1 MIEAIICFFSVWSVV
16 GLAGFHTYLVASE
29 QTTNEDVSK
38 PCRFLTVY
46 CDTVCAV
53 IPILLYER
61 DSTVFVYTVET
72 HIFIWVKISL
82 FLKELRFRWHF
93 ILS

>member
-38 PCRFLTVY
+38 PCCFPMEY
-46 CDTVCAV
+46 CG
-53 IPILLYER
+53 
-61 DSTVFVYTVET
+61 
-72 HIFIWVKISL
+72 FINIRYRNTNFQGYHCWVGPQNEM
-82 FLKELRFRWHF
+82 FMC
-93 ILS
+93 